1 MSKQFLVSSYWRGA
15 MNVSNMRV
23 FDDIDQAVKYAHS
36 IDIDPMP
43 NEFSCFVRV
52 YELFTD
58 KPPTQIKKYKKE

>member
-1 MSKQFLVSSYWRGA
+1 